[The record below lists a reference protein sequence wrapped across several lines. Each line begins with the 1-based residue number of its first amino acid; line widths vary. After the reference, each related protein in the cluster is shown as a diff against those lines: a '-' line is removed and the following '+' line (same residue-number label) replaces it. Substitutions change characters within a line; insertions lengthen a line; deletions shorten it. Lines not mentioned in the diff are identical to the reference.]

1 MSQSTK
7 AKIARS
13 AESLFLTQGYEAASL
28 NDLVARAGVSK
39 GAFFH
44 YYPNKQAI
52 IIDILDSYAQTQLL
66 TPLDKHM
73 SGART
78 LKSGLLAWLEE
89 GYSAAANGKFK
100 GGCLLGN
107 FALELSDRDEA
118 VREHIKQLFLQWE
131 NQFVGYFKP
140 AQAEGKL
147 LMEPRQFARLIIAM
161 MEGITMMGKVHKD
174 HIRASREFQALAE
187 LIERMVKD

>member
-1 MSQSTK
+1 MPQTTK
-7 AKIARS
+7 SKIARS

-28 NDLVARAGVSK
+28 NDLVAKAGVSK

-52 IIDILDSYAQTQLL
+52 IIDILDSYANAQLF
-66 TPLDKHM
+66 TPLDRHL
-73 SGART
+73 GAARN
-78 LKSGLLAWLEE
+78 LKSGLLAWLSE
-89 GYSAAANGKFK
+89 GYNAAAQGKFR

-107 FALELSDRDEA
+107 FALELSDRDES

-131 NQFVGYFKP
+131 NQFVSHFKT

-174 HIRASREFQALAE
+174 HIRASREYQALAE